1 MSGEHPGSGTLSPQ
15 FRQDRLRCRLSTD
28 QRAVD
33 PLAREGI
40 GETAGVSHQ
49 KNAIPQIRLNIFGR
63 TLTGADPQILPRHTM
78 QDFFAAQPVLY
89 VAQKPAAHS
98 RRSWPLAPSAPTR
111 KRPR

>member
-1 MSGEHPGSGTLSPQ
+1 MCGEYLGSGTLSPQ

-40 GETAGVSHQ
+40 GEATGVSYQ
-49 KNAIPQIRLNIFGR
+49 KNAIPQILLNIFGR

-78 QDFFAAQPVLY
+78 QNFFAAQPL
-89 VAQKPAAHS
+89 
-98 RRSWPLAPSAPTR
+98 L
-111 KRPR
+111 